1 MRSDDARRQRLLRLT
16 GSRRQT
22 ENQVTFSIGGE
33 ILATLASLNRVLTA
47 DFLAGIDPIAQRLA
61 ESLHSGGKFLIMGNG
76 GSAADAQHIA
86 AELVG
91 RYKVERP
98 GLAAIALS
106 TDTSILTAWSNDYSY
121 ETVFSRQ
128 VEALARPG
136 DVVWGISTSGNS
148 ANVVRA
154 FEAARLIGATTFG
167 LLGRDGGK
175 LVAMSDLSIVVPLTM
190 TDQIQT
196 AHLLIYH
203 SLCAHLDEE
212 FRLETMPPQVLN
224 GA

>member
-1 MRSDDARRQRLLRLT
+1 MER
-16 GSRRQT
+16 
-22 ENQVTFSIGGE
+22 QVTFSIGNE
-33 ILATLASLNRVLTA
+33 IGTTLALLQKVMTPGFLASL
-47 DFLAGIDPIAQRLA
+47 DPIAQRLA
-61 ESLHSGGKFLIMGNG
+61 ASLRNGGKFLIMGNG

-91 RYKVERP
+91 RYKVERR

-106 TDTSILTAWSNDYSY
+106 TDSSILTAWSNDYSY

-136 DVVWGISTSGNS
+136 DIVWGISTSGNS
-148 ANVVRA
+148 VNIIRA
-154 FEAARLIGATTFG
+154 FESARSIGATTFG
-167 LLGRDGGK
+167 LLGRDGGN
-175 LVAMSDLSIVVPLTM
+175 LAVLSDLSVIVPLTM

-203 SLCAHLDEE
+203 ALCAYLDEA
-212 FRLETMPPQVLN
+212 FGPPPISE
-224 GA
+224 GAFSGA

>member
-1 MRSDDARRQRLLRLT
+1 M
-16 GSRRQT
+16 
-22 ENQVTFSIGGE
+22 TFSIGTE
-33 ILATLASLNRVLTA
+33 ISGTLAALLDALTPDFVLS
-47 DFLAGIDPIAQRLA
+47 IDPVAQQLA
-61 ESLHSGGKFLIMGNG
+61 EVLRNGGKFLIMGNG

-106 TDTSILTAWSNDYSY
+106 TDSSILTAWSNDYSY

-136 DVVWGISTSGNS
+136 DIVWGISTSGNS
-148 ANVVRA
+148 SNVVRA
-154 FEAARLIGATTFG
+154 FEAAHAIGATTFG

-175 LVAMSDLSIVVPLTM
+175 LAVLSDLSIIVPLAE
-190 TDQIQT
+190 TDRIQT

-203 SLCAHLDEE
+203 SLCAYLDEA
-212 FRLETMPPQVLN
+212 FRPAE
-224 GA
+224 AYA

>member
-1 MRSDDARRQRLLRLT
+1 
-16 GSRRQT
+16 
-22 ENQVTFSIGGE
+22 VTFSIGNE
-33 ILATLASLNRVLTA
+33 IGATLALLQKVMTPE
-47 DFLAGIDPIAQRLA
+47 FLASLDPIAQRLA
-61 ESLHSGGKFLIMGNG
+61 ASLRNGGKFLIMGNG

-91 RYKVERP
+91 RYKIERP

-106 TDTSILTAWSNDYSY
+106 TDSSILTAWSNDYSY

-136 DVVWGISTSGNS
+136 DIVWGISTSGNS

-154 FEAARLIGATTFG
+154 FEAARSIGATTFG

-175 LVAMSDLSIVVPLTM
+175 LATLSDLSAIVPLTM

-203 SLCAHLDEE
+203 ALCAYLDEAFAPTPVSE
-212 FRLETMPPQVLN
+212 
-224 GA
+224 GAFPGA

>member
-1 MRSDDARRQRLLRLT
+1 MTLSIDTEVTGTLESLQRVFT
-16 GSRRQT
+16 P
-22 ENQVTFSIGGE
+22 E
-33 ILATLASLNRVLTA
+33 
-47 DFLAGIDPIAQRLA
+47 FLARLEPVARQLAVALEQR
-61 ESLHSGGKFLIMGNG
+61 GKFLIMGNG

-91 RYKVERP
+91 RYKIERP

-106 TDTSILTAWSNDYSY
+106 TDSSILTAWSNDYSY

-128 VEALARPG
+128 IEALARPG
-136 DVVWGISTSGNS
+136 DIVWGISTSGNS

-154 FEAARLIGATTFG
+154 FQAARGIGATTFG

-175 LVAMSDLSIVVPLTM
+175 LAALSDLSIIVPLAE
-190 TDQIQT
+190 TDRIQT

-203 SLCAHLDEE
+203 ALCAYLDEA
-212 FRLETMPPQVLN
+212 FRPITPAH
-224 GA
+224 G

>member
-1 MRSDDARRQRLLRLT
+1 M
-16 GSRRQT
+16 
-22 ENQVTFSIGGE
+22 TFSIGAE
-33 ILATLASLNRVLTA
+33 IGSTLAALQAVLTP
-47 DFLAGIDPIAQRLA
+47 DFLAGIDPVADRLA
-61 ESLHSGGKFLIMGNG
+61 EVLRGGGKFLIMGNG

-106 TDTSILTAWSNDYSY
+106 TDSSILTAWSNDYSY

-154 FEAARLIGATTFG
+154 FEAARKIGATTFG

-175 LVAMSDLSIVVPLTM
+175 LAKLSDLEITVPLAD
-190 TDQIQT
+190 TDRIQT

-203 SLCAHLDEE
+203 ALCAYLDEA
-212 FRLETMPPQVLN
+212 FRPAASLAGVIAN
-224 GA
+224 G

>member
-1 MRSDDARRQRLLRLT
+1 M
-16 GSRRQT
+16 
-22 ENQVTFSIGGE
+22 TFSIINE
-33 ILATLASLNRVLTA
+33 INGTIKALQSVMTPDLLAS
-47 DFLAGIDPIAQRLA
+47 IDPVAQALTDCLR
-61 ESLHSGGKFLIMGNG
+61 SGGKLLIMGNG

-106 TDTSILTAWSNDYSY
+106 TDSSILTAWSNDYSY

-128 VEALARPG
+128 VEALAKPG
-136 DVVWGISTSGNS
+136 DVVWGLSTSGNS
-148 ANVVRA
+148 CNVVRA
-154 FEAARLIGATTFG
+154 FEAAREMGVITFG

-175 LVAMSDLSIVVPLTM
+175 LAPLSDLAITVPLKA

-203 SLCAHLDEE
+203 ALCAYLDEA
-212 FRLETMPPQVLN
+212 FLPLGET
-224 GA
+224 ASA

>member
-1 MRSDDARRQRLLRLT
+1 MK
-16 GSRRQT
+16 
-22 ENQVTFSIGGE
+22 FSIGAE
-33 ILATLASLNRVLTA
+33 IGGTLTALQAVLTSE
-47 DFLAGIDPIAQRLA
+47 FMAGIDPIAHRLA
-61 ESLHSGGKFLIMGNG
+61 EVLRSGGKFLIMGNG

-106 TDTSILTAWSNDYSY
+106 TDSSILTAWSNDYSY

-136 DVVWGISTSGNS
+136 DIVWGISTSGNS
-148 ANVVRA
+148 ANVVHA
-154 FEAARLIGATTFG
+154 FEAARAIGATTFG
-167 LLGRDGGK
+167 LLGRDGGR
-175 LVAMSDLSIVVPLTM
+175 LVGLSDLSIVVPLRE
-190 TDQIQT
+190 TDRIQA

-203 SLCAHLDEE
+203 ALCAYLDEA
-212 FRLETMPPQVLN
+212 FWPVSGTIHD
-224 GA
+224 

>member
-1 MRSDDARRQRLLRLT
+1 M
-16 GSRRQT
+16 
-22 ENQVTFSIGGE
+22 TFSIDTE
-33 ILATLASLNRVLTA
+33 ISETLEALRRALTP
-47 DFLAGIDPIAQRLA
+47 DFLAGLEPVARQLA
-61 ESLHSGGKFLIMGNG
+61 AALKSGGKFLIMGNG

-91 RYKVERP
+91 RYKIERP

-106 TDTSILTAWSNDYSY
+106 TDSSILTAWSNDYSY

-136 DVVWGISTSGNS
+136 DIVWGISTSGNS

-154 FEAARLIGATTFG
+154 FEVARAIGATTFG

-175 LVAMSDLSIVVPLTM
+175 LAALSDLSIIVPIGQ
-190 TDQIQT
+190 TDRIQT

-203 SLCAHLDEE
+203 ALCAYLDEA
-212 FRLETMPPQVLN
+212 FRPAVL
-224 GA
+224 AHA

>member
-1 MRSDDARRQRLLRLT
+1 MK
-16 GSRRQT
+16 
-22 ENQVTFSIGGE
+22 FSIRDE
-33 ILATLASLNRVLTA
+33 INATLASLQKVLTPE
-47 DFLAGIDPIAQRLA
+47 LLSTIDPIGQHLA
-61 ESLHSGGKFLIMGNG
+61 DVLRAGGKFLIMGNG

-91 RYKVERP
+91 RYKIERP

-106 TDTSILTAWSNDYSY
+106 TDSSILTAWSNDYSY

-136 DVVWGISTSGNS
+136 DIVWGISTSGNS
-148 ANVVRA
+148 VNVVRA
-154 FEAARLIGATTFG
+154 FEAARSIGATTFG

-175 LVAMSDLSIVVPLTM
+175 LAALSDLSITVPLTM

-196 AHLLIYH
+196 SHLLIYH
-203 SLCAHLDEE
+203 ALCAYLDEA
-212 FRLETMPPQVLN
+212 FRPQAVMTEART

>member
-1 MRSDDARRQRLLRLT
+1 MRIRYMERKL
-16 GSRRQT
+16 
-22 ENQVTFSIGGE
+22 NFSIAAE
-33 ILATLASLNRVLTA
+33 VSDTLTELQQVLTPQ
-47 DFLAGIDPIAQRLA
+47 FLAGIDAVASRLEEA
-61 ESLHSGGKFLIMGNG
+61 LRNGGKFLIMGNG

-91 RYKVERP
+91 RYRIERP
-98 GLAAIALS
+98 GLPAIALS
-106 TDTSILTAWSNDYSY
+106 TDSSILTAWSNDYSY

-148 ANVVRA
+148 ANVVHA
-154 FEAARLIGATTFG
+154 FEAARKIGVTTFG

-175 LVAMSDLSIVVPLTM
+175 LASLSDLSVILPLQL
-190 TDQIQT
+190 TDRIQA

-203 SLCAHLDEE
+203 ALCAHLDEA
-212 FRLETMPPQVLN
+212 FRPDRSTEDSNDIV
-224 GA
+224 